1 MRALSVN
8 GETKELQEIDIQ
20 MQANTVY
27 TFFNSIAID
36 EFGIINNHI
45 IYSNSDALS
54 KNETPFFIADQLII
68 GSALIVG
75 QEDLVDN
82 DATIPMSDLEAL
94 INYEVNDFYK
104 SALAL
109 FAISDINLY
118 STFELVHKDKNV
130 QLNTEWVLYTFNIA
144 DDKTKEYFLDE
155 LKKVAN
161 EKVKT
166 EEFIYKMAGLAL
178 NAAG

>member
-1 MRALSVN
+1 MRALAVN
-8 GETKELQEIDIQ
+8 GETKEIQEIDIQ

-36 EFGIINNHI
+36 EFGILNKHI
-45 IYSNSDALS
+45 IYSNADALS

-75 QEDLVDN
+75 QDELVDTQ
-82 DATIPMSDLEAL
+82 ATIPSNDLETL
-94 INYEVNDFYK
+94 INYDVSEFYK
-104 SALAL
+104 DALAL
-109 FAISDINLY
+109 LSSSDISIY
-118 STFELVHKDKNV
+118 SAFELVHNDENI

-144 DDKTKEYFLDE
+144 DERTKEYFIDE
-155 LKKVAN
+155 LKKVSN
-161 EKVKT
+161 DKVKT

-178 NAAG
+178 KAAQ